1 MGNFCCIRDK
11 NSLHVPTKEEQDLDA
26 LFASNPPEIIIKTVD
41 EANLLFEKNQ
51 EKSDLLLKFI
61 FISPE
66 EPYLFLKMISN
77 FQYSHNYK
85 KISFELGPFL
95 SKETAELLLTA
106 LQDMNS
112 LEVLELKL
120 GENSNLDDNFI
131 TSLATLINNSICFN
145 LKEFHLNISKAK
157 ITNVNNLIKAILDR
171 ESLERVILKLRQNN
185 FNDEDF
191 EIVGSILTKKS
202 LKYLELDLHDN
213 CGHEKAAQTFV
224 KLIEENKTLQSAVFD
239 FTNNRFTKTDKAS
252 LSEVVEKKKNVFTL
266 KI

>member
-1 MGNFCCIRDK
+1 
-11 NSLHVPTKEEQDLDA
+11 
-26 LFASNPPEIIIKTVD
+26 
-41 EANLLFEKNQ
+41 
-51 EKSDLLLKFI
+51 
-61 FISPE
+61 
-66 EPYLFLKMISN
+66 
-77 FQYSHNYK
+77 
-85 KISFELGPFL
+85 
-95 SKETAELLLTA
+95 
-106 LQDMNS
+106 
-112 LEVLELKL
+112 
-120 GENSNLDDNFI
+120 
-131 TSLATLINNSICFN
+131 